1 MSVDGVWKVLLATRM
16 GEREATFDLR
26 TDGDDLTGS
35 LDLGLGVAEI
45 TDGKVRGNVLTWRA
59 VVRMGPADFTATVE
73 GDRIAGEAVV
83 DGGGTLS
90 FNGAR
95 EGAVWPVAEA
105 SATSTPASS
114 GPTRSWSRSN
124 LAVASAAVLSL
135 GLLVRSRARRR
146 GRRARIR
153 G

>member
-1 MSVDGVWKVLLATRM
+1 MTVDGVWKVLLATRM

-26 TDGDDLTGS
+26 TSGDDLSGS

-45 TDGKVRGNVLTWRA
+45 TDGKVRGNVLTWKA

-83 DGGGTLS
+83 DGGSTLS
-90 FNGAR
+90 FSGGR
-95 EGAVWPVAEA
+95 EGATLTPITEMPDP
-105 SATSTPASS
+105 SAPAGGS
-114 GPTRSWSRSN
+114 RSWTRSN
-124 LAVASAAVLSL
+124 LAVASAAVVSL

-146 GRRARIR
+146 GRRLRIR